1 MGFLILYFLFD
12 FQWAIAVSLTVGIV
26 GLLSDTTSRK
36 IEWVWMKIALVLSY
50 IVPTVLLG
58 LFFYLNL
65 FPLAL
70 LSKLANKDLLILT
83 NRYKTYFV
91 NTEKDFD
98 KKNMEK
104 TW

>member
-12 FQWAIAVSLTVGIV
+12 FQRAIAVSLTGGIA
-26 GLLSDTTSRK
+26 GLLSDAASRK
-36 IEWVWMKIALVLSY
+36 IEWVWLKIALVLSY

-58 LFFYLNL
+58 LFFYMIL

-91 NTEKDFD
+91 NTEKAFD